1 MVSAQHRSRSRAVK
15 QVASFVLSRPSPCD
29 VPQRVR
35 FSCRTPWALLGEM
48 RVLARRGG
56 WVRTTACL
64 TTLRERMS
72 PSGLEEHL
80 VNGEALGVVLV
91 GLFLFADVGVAQA
104 EAQSNGMTE
113 EEAARLGEEFGIVV
127 GAVDEDIQKEL
138 KLQHPQGVAV
148 FEVIGNS
155 RADYAG
161 IKVRSVIKEI
171 DKQEIRNMADFGRA
185 IRKAMKEC
193 NFTVGTY
200 EPADPGDPVGWGVN
214 FHFVGCKRD

>member
-1 MVSAQHRSRSRAVK
+1 M
-15 QVASFVLSRPSPCD
+15 L
-29 VPQRVR
+29 
-35 FSCRTPWALLGEM
+35 
-48 RVLARRGG
+48 
-56 WVRTTACL
+56 
-64 TTLRERMS
+64 
-72 PSGLEEHL
+72 
-80 VNGEALGVVLV
+80 
-91 GLFLFADVGVAQA
+91 GLFLFAAAGVVQA
-104 EAQSNGMTE
+104 EAQSGGMTE

-138 KLQHPQGVAV
+138 KLERPQGVAV

-155 RADYAG
+155 RADFAG

-171 DKQEIRNMADFGRA
+171 DKREIRTMADFGSA
-185 IRKAMKEC
+185 IKKAMKEC

>member
-1 MVSAQHRSRSRAVK
+1 MRVWRAERKPIRSES
-15 QVASFVLSRPSPCD
+15 
-29 VPQRVR
+29 VPQRAR
-35 FSCRTPWALLGEM
+35 LRG
-48 RVLARRGG
+48 RVLVLSLAAVLAIAGM
-56 WVRTTACL
+56 VRAETT
-64 TTLRERMS
+64 
-72 PSGLEEHL
+72 PST
-80 VNGEALGVVLV
+80 
-91 GLFLFADVGVAQA
+91 
-104 EAQSNGMTE
+104 MTE

-127 GAVDEDIQKEL
+127 GAVDEEIQKEL
-138 KLQHPQGVAV
+138 KLQRPQGVAV

-171 DKQEIRNMADFGRA
+171 DKNEIRNMIDFGNA
-185 IRKAMKEC
+185 IKRAMKEC

>member
-1 MVSAQHRSRSRAVK
+1 MRMK
-15 QVASFVLSRPSPCD
+15 
-29 VPQRVR
+29 
-35 FSCRTPWALLGEM
+35 RTT
-48 RVLARRGG
+48 GG
-56 WVRTTACL
+56 WAVCL
-64 TTLRERMS
+64 AI
-72 PSGLEEHL
+72 GLL
-80 VNGEALGVVLV
+80 AVGMAFAQDAMQNGA
-91 GLFLFADVGVAQA
+91 
-104 EAQSNGMTE
+104 MTE
-113 EEAARLGEEFGIVV
+113 EEASKLGEEFGIVV
-127 GAVDEDIQKEL
+127 GAVDEEIQKEL
-138 KLQHPQGVAV
+138 KLQKPQGVAV

-185 IRKAMKEC
+185 IRKAMKQC

>member
-1 MVSAQHRSRSRAVK
+1 MIGAR
-15 QVASFVLSRPSPCD
+15 VLG
-29 VPQRVR
+29 V
-35 FSCRTPWALLGEM
+35 ALL
-48 RVLARRGG
+48 
-56 WVRTTACL
+56 
-64 TTLRERMS
+64 S
-72 PSGLEEHL
+72 
-80 VNGEALGVVLV
+80 
-91 GLFLFADVGVAQA
+91 LFLFAGVEATQA
-104 EAQSNGMTE
+104 AGQSDAMTE

-138 KLQHPQGVAV
+138 KLQQPQGVAV

-185 IRKAMKEC
+185 IKKAMEEC

>member
-1 MVSAQHRSRSRAVK
+1 MIGAG
-15 QVASFVLSRPSPCD
+15 VLG
-29 VPQRVR
+29 V
-35 FSCRTPWALLGEM
+35 ALL
-48 RVLARRGG
+48 
-56 WVRTTACL
+56 
-64 TTLRERMS
+64 S
-72 PSGLEEHL
+72 
-80 VNGEALGVVLV
+80 
-91 GLFLFADVGVAQA
+91 LFLFAGA
-104 EAQSNGMTE
+104 EATQAAGQSDAMTE

-127 GAVDEDIQKEL
+127 GAVDEDIQQEL
-138 KLQHPQGVAV
+138 KLQQPQGVAV
-148 FEVIGNS
+148 FEVIGSS

-185 IRKAMKEC
+185 IKKAMKEC

>member
-1 MVSAQHRSRSRAVK
+1 MRGRR
-15 QVASFVLSRPSPCD
+15 VLE
-29 VPQRVR
+29 V
-35 FSCRTPWALLGEM
+35 ALLG
-48 RVLARRGG
+48 VILFAA
-56 WVRTTACL
+56 V
-64 TTLRERMS
+64 
-72 PSGLEEHL
+72 
-80 VNGEALGVVLV
+80 GVV
-91 GLFLFADVGVAQA
+91 QA
-104 EAQSNGMTE
+104 EAQSDGMTE

-138 KLQHPQGVAV
+138 KLERPQGVAV

-171 DKQEIRNMADFGRA
+171 DKREIRTMADFGSA
-185 IRKAMKEC
+185 IKKAMKEC

>member
-1 MVSAQHRSRSRAVK
+1 MGI
-15 QVASFVLSRPSPCD
+15 
-29 VPQRVR
+29 
-35 FSCRTPWALLGEM
+35 AL
-48 RVLARRGG
+48 
-56 WVRTTACL
+56 
-64 TTLRERMS
+64 
-72 PSGLEEHL
+72 
-80 VNGEALGVVLV
+80 
-91 GLFLFADVGVAQA
+91 AQA
-104 EAQSNGMTE
+104 ATQNSAMTE
-113 EEAARLGEEFGIVV
+113 EEASTLGEEFGIVV
-127 GAVDEDIQKEL
+127 GPVDEEIQQEL
-138 KLQHPQGVAV
+138 KLQKPQGVVV

-185 IRKAMKEC
+185 IKKAMKEC

>member
-1 MVSAQHRSRSRAVK
+1 MAV
-15 QVASFVLSRPSPCD
+15 
-29 VPQRVR
+29 
-35 FSCRTPWALLGEM
+35 ALLS
-48 RVLARRGG
+48 V
-56 WVRTTACL
+56 
-64 TTLRERMS
+64 
-72 PSGLEEHL
+72 
-80 VNGEALGVVLV
+80 
-91 GLFLFADVGVAQA
+91 FLFTGA
-104 EAQSNGMTE
+104 EATQAVEQNGVMTE
-113 EEAARLGEEFGIVV
+113 EEASKLGEEFGIIV

-138 KLQHPQGVAV
+138 KLQKPQGVAV

-171 DKQEIRNMADFGRA
+171 DKQEIRTMADFGRA
-185 IRKAMKEC
+185 IKKAMKEC